1 MEEIRN
7 MISNQNM
14 PMFVQDIW
22 TILVNFLL
30 RANHESLVISKIF
43 EDIAKCLFDR
53 ELFENSLVCFIVSVL
68 AGSKTPNSG
77 VLGNIDYL
85 IVWFM
90 ANNLAENINFSSI
103 HILNVFVKNIESLNS
118 KTIMWRCQF
127 IRLLYSQFMHD
138 FGIFDVKSLNWLND
152 ALEYSKKLTEC
163 GYPTFLVEEC
173 AILEARNLVKIEN
186 LSSKNFL
193 RLLI

>member
-103 HILNVFVKNIESLNS
+103 HILNVFVKNI
-118 KTIMWRCQF
+118 
-127 IRLLYSQFMHD
+127 
-138 FGIFDVKSLNWLND
+138 
-152 ALEYSKKLTEC
+152 
-163 GYPTFLVEEC
+163 
-173 AILEARNLVKIEN
+173 
-186 LSSKNFL
+186 
-193 RLLI
+193 